1 MPSVV
6 GVISKK
12 DEDVSSKLAEMLST
26 LRHRGPDYAGAV
38 IGNEVVFLKGSRH
51 IDFSETKGHMAIGYN
66 GLEDDQ
72 TTYQP
77 FTDCTGDFFTVLDGR
92 IFNAEQ
98 LAEGLTPHD
107 VDGSV
112 DGEVLTHLVEEKKAT
127 DLLSPVSTAMRQL
140 DGVYAFAVMK
150 DRQVALARDPV
161 GVKPLY
167 WGENEELFAFAS
179 ERKALWRVGVKEAD
193 VFPPGHVG
201 IVSSG
206 RRTISPA
213 LTLQKP
219 PLVHLEMDAAASKL
233 CEALR
238 NAVKKQIR
246 KVEKIGVP
254 FSGGVDSSLI
264 AKLADEA
271 GVNVTLY
278 TVGLEGAYDI
288 ETAEDSASA
297 LGLPLKTRILST
309 DDVEDRIS
317 KVVYAIEEDS
327 QMKVGTGLPLY
338 AVAEEAALN
347 GHRLLLTGQGSDE
360 VFGGYRRYLTVLRS
374 GGYKGL
380 DDELW
385 KDLLNTHNVNL
396 GRDDAAA
403 AANGL
408 ELAAPYL
415 DQDTVRFATSLPPN
429 LKVENVTDPLRKT
442 VLRKAAETS
451 GLPEEITR
459 LPKKAIQYG
468 SGIDKAIRN
477 IAKNHGYEN
486 TKTYLTNVFD
496 KVFKEFELP
505 ALQQ

>member
-26 LRHRGPDYAGAV
+26 LRHRGPDYAGAA
-38 IGNEVVFLKGSRH
+38 IGNEALFTRGSRP
-51 IDFSETKGHMAIGYN
+51 IDFSETKGHAAIGYN
-66 GLEDDQ
+66 GLEDIQ
-72 TTYQP
+72 TTHQP
-77 FTDCTGDFFTVLDGR
+77 FTDCTGDSFTVLDGR

-98 LAEGLTPHD
+98 LAESLTPHN
-107 VDGSV
+107 VDGSA
-112 DGEVLTHLVEEKKAT
+112 DGEVLTHLLEEKKAT

-179 ERKALWRVGVKEAD
+179 ERKALWRVGVKEATA
-193 VFPPGHVG
+193 FPPGHVG
-201 IVSSG
+201 IISSG
-206 RRTISPA
+206 GRTISPA

-219 PLVHLEMDAAASKL
+219 PLVHLELDVAASKL

-238 NAVKKQIR
+238 KATKKQIR
-246 KVEKIGVP
+246 KVEKIGIP

-271 GVNVTLY
+271 GVDVTLY

-288 ETAEDSASA
+288 GVAEDSASA
-297 LGLPLKTRILST
+297 LGLPLKTKILST
-309 DDVEDRIS
+309 DEVEDRIS
-317 KVVYAIEEDS
+317 KVVYAIEEDN

-338 AVAEEAALN
+338 AVAEEASSN
-347 GHRLLLTGQGSDE
+347 GHRLLLSGQGSDE

-374 GGYKGL
+374 GGYEGL

-385 KDLLNTHNVNL
+385 NDLLNTHNVNL
-396 GRDDAAA
+396 NRDDAAVA
-403 AANGL
+403 AKGL
-408 ELAAPYL
+408 ELLVPYL
-415 DQDTVRFATSLPPN
+415 DLDIIGFAAGLSPC
-429 LKVENVTDPLRKT
+429 LKVQGVSDPLRKT
-442 VLRKAAETS
+442 VLRRAAEVTS
-451 GLPEEITR
+451 LPEEIAR
-459 LPKKAIQYG
+459 LPKKAVQYG
-468 SGIDKAIRN
+468 SGSNNAIKR
-477 IAKNHGYEN
+477 IARKHGYEN
-486 TKTYLTNVFD
+486 AKAYLADVLNEV
-496 KVFKEFELP
+496 LNI
-505 ALQQ
+505 

>member
-12 DEDVSSKLAEMLST
+12 DEDVSSRLAEMLST
-26 LRHRGPDYAGAV
+26 LRYRGPDYAGAV
-38 IGNEVVFLKGSRH
+38 IGNEALFTRGSRP
-51 IDFSETKGHMAIGYN
+51 IDFSGTKGHAAIGYN
-66 GLEDDQ
+66 GLEDDE
-72 TTYQP
+72 TIHQP
-77 FTDCTGDFFTVLDGR
+77 FIDCTGDSFTVLDGR

-98 LAEGLTPHD
+98 LAESLTPHD

-112 DGEVLTHLVEEKKAT
+112 DGEVLTHLLEEEKAA
-127 DLLSPVSTAMRQL
+127 DLLSSVSTAMRQL

-150 DRQVALARDPV
+150 DRKVALARDPV

-179 ERKALWRVGVKEAD
+179 ERKALWRVGVKEAT

-201 IVSSG
+201 IISSG
-206 RRTISPA
+206 GRTISPA

-219 PLVHLEMDAAASKL
+219 LPTHLELDIAASKL

-238 NAVKKQIR
+238 KAIKKQIR

-264 AKLADEA
+264 VKLADEA
-271 GVNVTLY
+271 GANITLY

-288 ETAEDSASA
+288 EAAEDSASA

-309 DDVEDRIS
+309 DEVEDRIS
-317 KVVYAIEEDS
+317 KVVYAIEEGN

-338 AVAEEAALN
+338 VVAEEASSN
-347 GHRLLLTGQGSDE
+347 GHRLLLSGQGSDE
-360 VFGGYRRYLTVLRS
+360 LFGGYRRYLRVLRD
-374 GGYKGL
+374 GGYEEL
-380 DDELW
+380 DRELW
-385 KDLLNTHNVNL
+385 KDLVKVHEVNL
-396 GRDDAAA
+396 GRDDAVV

-415 DQDTVRFATSLPPN
+415 DQELIGFATCLPPH
-429 LKVENVTDPLRKT
+429 LKVENATDPFRKII
-442 VLRKAAETS
+442 LRKAAEKV
-451 GLPEEITR
+451 GLPNKVAR

-468 SGIDKAIRN
+468 SGIDTAILK
-477 IAKNHGYEN
+477 IAKMYGYEDA
-486 TKTYLTNVFD
+486 KVYLAHVFC